1 MATINTTKLC
11 KVALQGPREDVW
23 APAHWLG
30 QHVAL
35 TAPAGTDRSFKTCPG
50 LWVITHRNSGLSAGS
65 LRCTKERARSIA
77 RQWDHRFGC
86 IDATDAR
93 SWPWAKAWGEL
104 VRSVNNPQSVP
115 FMDDGQSTDTACEL
129 AARAGLPIDQAGG
142 TRRIWWRGK
151 FWPAPTDAELDWWSF
166 DSCAETP
173 DGRTVEPD
181 APDSWL
187 SLLGLV

>member
-1 MATINTTKLC
+1 M
-11 KVALQGPREDVW
+11 
-23 APAHWLG
+23 G

-35 TAPAGTDRSFKTCPG
+35 TAPAGKQATFKTVRG

-86 IDATDAR
+86 IDPTDAR
-93 SWPWAKAWGEL
+93 SWPWAKAWAEL
-104 VRSVNNPQSVP
+104 VRSINNPEPLP
-115 FMDDGQSTDTACEL
+115 FIDDGCNTDTACEL

-142 TRRIWWRGK
+142 GRRIWWRGQ
-151 FWPAPTDAELDWWSF
+151 FWHAPTNAELDWWTF
-166 DSCAETP
+166 DSVCETP